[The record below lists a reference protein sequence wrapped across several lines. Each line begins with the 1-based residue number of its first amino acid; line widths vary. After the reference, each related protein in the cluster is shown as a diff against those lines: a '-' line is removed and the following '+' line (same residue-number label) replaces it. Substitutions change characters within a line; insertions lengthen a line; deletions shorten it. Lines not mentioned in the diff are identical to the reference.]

1 MQILR
6 LYSLTLI
13 ILLAGSNLNLCFG
26 QGLNELQV
34 DSLATKNL
42 RLFKVPG
49 LAIGI
54 IKDGKLV
61 YKKGFG
67 VNSVITNEKTNSN
80 TLFGIA
86 SNTKA
91 FTAAALGI
99 LVDDSKIKWDDKV
112 TAYIPEFKM
121 YDAYA
126 TREMTIRDLLIH
138 HSGLATG
145 AGDLMHD
152 PDSTNFTVKDIIYN
166 LRYIKPTYSFRSKF
180 AYDNNLYLV
189 AGEVISRV
197 SKMTWEN
204 FIEKRILRPLKM
216 DQSSASFNGLKVR
229 NNIIDP
235 HKVINGS
242 VNVIA
247 RYASAKDDA
256 AGGIYSNIDDLSK
269 WLLMLMNNGR
279 FGQNLGQQ
287 LLSTQV
293 THELLAPQMIISG
306 GNGGVYGNH
315 FQAYGLGW
323 FLIDSK
329 GYKQIVH
336 TGEDV
341 GMVSEV
347 LMIPEIGLAVIVLT
361 NNESNAI
368 SAITDQI
375 VDSYLHIDGVDE
387 SKNNLERLTK
397 NELAESNAKREV
409 WGAVND
415 QYKNSFAELKNFTG
429 TYHNAWFGDVS
440 IKNHQGFMYF
450 ASKRSL
456 QLRGLLHYYKKDCYV
471 IKWENPEI
479 NADTFLTFKNK
490 KGYTTFEL
498 LSATPVSGFNYDG
511 MNFKKEIILIPG
523 LAKKFKIKASAQIK

>member
-1 MQILR
+1 
-6 LYSLTLI
+6 
-13 ILLAGSNLNLCFG
+13 
-26 QGLNELQV
+26 
-34 DSLATKNL
+34 
-42 RLFKVPG
+42 
-49 LAIGI
+49 
-54 IKDGKLV
+54 
-61 YKKGFG
+61 
-67 VNSVITNEKTNSN
+67 
-80 TLFGIA
+80 
-86 SNTKA
+86 
-91 FTAAALGI
+91 
-99 LVDDSKIKWDDKV
+99 
-112 TAYIPEFKM
+112 
-121 YDAYA
+121 
-126 TREMTIRDLLIH
+126 
-138 HSGLATG
+138 
-145 AGDLMHD
+145 
-152 PDSTNFTVKDIIYN
+152 
-166 LRYIKPTYSFRSKF
+166 
-180 AYDNNLYLV
+180 
-189 AGEVISRV
+189 
-197 SKMTWEN
+197 MTWEN

-498 LSATPVSGFNYDG
+498 RSATPVSGFNYDG
-511 MNFKKEIILIPG
+511 MNFKRKL
-523 LAKKFKIKASAQIK
+523 F